1 MRLAI
6 LDALPYMR
14 EIDQE
19 LDLRTAT
26 MDVAEIVAELES
38 ARDPDDPR
46 DPTMLRFWWATRSP
60 DETHDPLIELHR
72 ELKT

>member
-26 MDVAEIVAELES
+26 MDDAEIV
-38 ARDPDDPR
+38 R

-60 DETHDPLIELHR
+60 DETHDTLIELHR

>member
-26 MDVAEIVAELES
+26 MDDAEIVAELES
-38 ARDPDDPR
+38 ARD
-46 DPTMLRFWWATRSP
+46 P

>member
-6 LDALPYMR
+6 LDALPYMS

-26 MDVAEIVAELES
+26 MDDAEIVAEL
-38 ARDPDDPR
+38 
-46 DPTMLRFWWATRSP
+46 
-60 DETHDPLIELHR
+60 
-72 ELKT
+72 KT